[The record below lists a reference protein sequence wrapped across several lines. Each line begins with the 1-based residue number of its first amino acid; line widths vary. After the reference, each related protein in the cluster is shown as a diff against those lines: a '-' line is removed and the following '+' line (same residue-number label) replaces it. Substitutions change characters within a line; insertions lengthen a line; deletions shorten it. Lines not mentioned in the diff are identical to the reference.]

1 MNAITD
7 NPFDLQNNNAYQVWR
22 AKKLNSL
29 KQSSLQAVEIKDPKA
44 ITPGEYQALS
54 SQVAI
59 FNVAIFRLKPDPTID
74 GRILKTFGSQFDL
87 HHLDS
92 NLYANENDI
101 SELRVISEGRRGEYI
116 PYTNRPLGWHT
127 DGYYNHPDNTI
138 RSFILYCINDASEGG
153 ANQLLDP
160 ELAYIHVRDQDSKL
174 IAALMQPDVLTIPNT
189 VENGKIIRPEQKGP
203 VFQVDPVSGHL
214 LMRYTQRKANIQWRP
229 DNDTQTALSLLGGL
243 LASDSDHILD
253 VRLNPGKGMV
263 CNNVLH
269 NRSAFIDNP
278 EHPRVMLRARYY
290 DRFRKYTDA

>member
-7 NPFDLQNNNAYQVWR
+7 NPFDLQNNNAYQIWR
-22 AKKLNSL
+22 AKKLDSL
-29 KQSSLQAVEIKDPKA
+29 KQSSLHAVEIKDPGA
-44 ITPGEYQALS
+44 ISPDEHRALS

-59 FNVAIFRLKPDPTID
+59 FNIAIFRLKSDPTID
-74 GRILKTFGSQFDL
+74 SKILKTFGSQLDL

-101 SELRVISEGRRGEYI
+101 SELRVISKGRRGEYI

-153 ANQLLDP
+153 DNQLLDP

-174 IAALMQPDVLTIPNT
+174 IAALMRPDVLTIPST
-189 VENGKIIRPEQKGP
+189 IEDGKIIRPEQKSP

-214 LMRYTQRKANIQWRP
+214 LMRYTQRKTNIQWQP
-229 DNDTQTALSLLGGL
+229 DDDTQTALSLLGDL
-243 LASDSDHILD
+243 LASDSDHILN
-253 VRLNPGKGMV
+253 VRLTPGEGMI

-269 NRSAFIDNP
+269 NRSTFTDNP
-278 EHPRVMLRARYY
+278 ERPRIMLRARYY
-290 DRFRKYTDA
+290 DRFREFSDA